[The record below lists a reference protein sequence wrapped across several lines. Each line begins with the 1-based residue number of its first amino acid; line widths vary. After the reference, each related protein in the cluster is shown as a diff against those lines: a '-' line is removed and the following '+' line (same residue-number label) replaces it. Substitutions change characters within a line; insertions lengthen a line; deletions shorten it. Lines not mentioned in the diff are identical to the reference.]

1 MGTLSGMAEGCYSH
15 GGAFGTFGW
24 VDPKREVVGVFMVQ
38 HSGSTFDA
46 RDAFIGMA
54 NTSIVEA
61 GR

>member
-1 MGTLSGMAEGCYSH
+1 MAARVRDVWV
-15 GGAFGTFGW
+15 GG
-24 VDPKREVVGVFMVQ
+24 PEREMVGVFMVQ

-54 NTSIVEA
+54 NTSIVQPA